1 MPDESLAKTTL
12 FRVDANGENRSESAR
27 VFRFRA
33 DLDQRSATAATGET
47 RETFCHCLIENFP
60 PWQTGRS
67 LVSLQKLEYGRMIYR
82 AYLARYAECLSTGI
96 WPDYNAHKGNLAG
109 WSLDE
114 GSRWD
119 EMEAQ
124 AAVESVLPELDE
136 EETPEEEGENIP

>member
-1 MPDESLAKTTL
+1 MSDVEQGRRELQIIRNHPEHVEVVAIPEHQLLRLGSLL
-12 FRVDANGENRSESAR
+12 HRG
-27 VFRFRA
+27 
-33 DLDQRSATAATGET
+33 
-47 RETFCHCLIENFP
+47 HCIA
-60 PWQTGRS
+60 QTGRS

-124 AAVESVLPELDE
+124 AAVESMLPELDE